1 MPCTSCR
8 EWCSWCSFG
17 VVSKRSNAKSKHPG
31 WILRS
36 FKKLKPRY
44 RESSPQVLDI
54 SPVLAVRSQHATS
67 SCRICHGSGLIR
79 SRTVGIP
86 HWSADYQTPLPQKE
100 FTNYYHVS
108 HNLPQIAQQLACK
121 SRLARWRIATSCSV
135 KGGGHHSPSWSSSKP
150 VLQQNG
156 FMWFHGVYVGFL
168 FGGQVKKV
176 QFESES

>member
-1 MPCTSCR
+1 MRQVRAQFAMVQGWS
-8 EWCSWCSFG
+8 G
-17 VVSKRSNAKSKHPG
+17 VALLEFHTG
-31 WILRS
+31 
-36 FKKLKPRY
+36 
-44 RESSPQVLDI
+44 
-54 SPVLAVRSQHATS
+54 A
-67 SCRICHGSGLIR
+67 
-79 SRTVGIP
+79 
-86 HWSADYQTPLPQKE
+86 QTPLPQKE

-156 FMWFHGVYVGFL
+156 FMWFQGLYVGFL